1 MKKNAKY
8 SHGSFKRQDLSGV
21 DPAEFNDTEI
31 VGSCFYQDAH
41 HSATLPDKMT
51 GVVFRN
57 CNLDNCIIPAGATV
71 NGGTNKHIQSQKDGE
86 YWIVGVDGSPIEPRD
101 KAKFIDFGISIAPQ
115 DLPAEQ
121 LDEPITITNDP
132 KVIEQRKIAEF
143 LADDEK
149 VKAAAL
155 AEAEKAVS

>member
-8 SHGSFKRQDLSGV
+8 SHGSFKRQDLSKV

-31 VGSCFYQDAH
+31 VGSCFYQETH
-41 HSATLPDKMT
+41 HSNALPDKMT

-57 CNLDNCIIPAGATV
+57 CNLDNCIIPKGATV

-86 YWIVGVDGSPIEPRD
+86 YWIVGVDGLPIEPRD
-101 KAKFIDFGISIAPQ
+101 KAKFIEFGISIAPQ

-121 LDEPITITNDP
+121 LAEPITVTNDP
-132 KVIEQRKIAEF
+132 KVIEQKKIDAF
-143 LADDEK
+143 LADEEK
-149 VKAAAL
+149 VKEAAL
-155 AEAEKAVS
+155 ADAAKAVS